1 MTIVIKINEDNFI
14 IVDTCFTSFVIFMKV
29 CKQKCIEGIEFE
41 IKNNV
46 KKSLDKKIKDKKSV
60 SKIVDKYTT
69 ELQNCYNVKNVSF
82 DQFIY
87 PESTNNLELK
97 KCVAA
102 ECAGERSWWET

>member
-14 IVDTCFTSFVIFMKV
+14 MLIPVLLLLLIFMKV

-60 SKIVDKYTT
+60 SK
-69 ELQNCYNVKNVSF
+69 
-82 DQFIY
+82 
-87 PESTNNLELK
+87 
-97 KCVAA
+97 
-102 ECAGERSWWET
+102 